1 MKSVLIRKK
10 FFENCPLCGKDH
22 EVEERNK
29 ISYEEKYYFCSNA
42 KNEQEFEIGPMIN
55 ENLLN
60 AKNAYRKKHN
70 LLTSNEIVDIRK
82 KI

>member
-22 EVEERNK
+22 EVEERKKIAYVTIKNDK

-42 KNEQEFEIGPMIN
+42 KN
-55 ENLLN
+55 
-60 AKNAYRKKHN
+60 AYRKKHN
-70 LLTSNEIVDIRK
+70 LLTSHEIVDIRK